1 MMTPSS
7 IRRQKGFTLI
17 ELMVVV
23 VIVSVVTSMSLLSLS
38 GGDQSKLTAQQ
49 NQLKTLLS
57 LVRDQST
64 FDRKLYLVV
73 PDEKGLTT
81 HVFYQNK
88 WKESPKVEFLAWK
101 SGLIVQWSVDE
112 VFAQKQQLPEEGW
125 MFWPT
130 GEVLEGDI
138 SFAIG
143 GDKFTAP
150 KKENIVTVSWNDI
163 LQFDV
168 ETGKALDEAW

>member
-1 MMTPSS
+1 MNSP
-7 IRRQKGFTLI
+7 RAQYQKGFTLI

-23 VIVSVVTSMSLLSLS
+23 VIISVVTSISILSL
-38 GGDQSKLTAQQ
+38 GAGDQNKLTAQQ
-49 NQLKTLLS
+49 NQLTSLLS
-57 LVRDQST
+57 LARDQST

-73 PDEKGLTT
+73 PDKKGLTT
-81 HVFYQNK
+81 HVFDENK
-88 WKESPKVEFLAWK
+88 WQKSSKVEFVAWK
-101 SGLIVQWSVDE
+101 PGLTVQWSVDE
-112 VFAQKQQLPEEGW
+112 VFAQKQQLPEAGW

-130 GEVLEGDI
+130 GEVLEGDV

-150 KKENIVTVSWNDI
+150 KKENIVNISWNDI

-168 ETGKALDEAW
+168 ETGGGLDDAP